1 MARRPFFNSFV
12 FRVFMS
18 FLPRLKRLKN
28 CPPTSRSPLLTFLQ
42 GIESETIC
50 ETKHHEALICRVC
63 NQTACGTAW
72 CQVDGL
78 TTWKALHR
86 SC

>member
-28 CPPTSRSPLLTFLQ
+28 CPPTSRSPLNDLFTAAHFLT
-42 GIESETIC
+42 GY
-50 ETKHHEALICRVC
+50 
-63 NQTACGTAW
+63 
-72 CQVDGL
+72 
-78 TTWKALHR
+78 
-86 SC
+86 